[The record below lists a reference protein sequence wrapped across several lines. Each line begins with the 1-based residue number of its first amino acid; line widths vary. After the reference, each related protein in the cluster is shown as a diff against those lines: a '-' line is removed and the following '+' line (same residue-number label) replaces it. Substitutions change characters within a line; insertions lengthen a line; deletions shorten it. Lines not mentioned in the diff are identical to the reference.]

1 MGFSYTGPL
10 QPCLTRGEKL
20 ADRLHWMF
28 ILCHWMRGGQNEKG
42 GHAYMCVRATLVC
55 VQSWNFT
62 ARPVRLAAL
71 STRCVIWASCPGLP
85 TVIRSHYVLWTT
97 DYIQPEPHQLTDIHG
112 SHCGKEK
119 DDRKAQWRPHS
130 PRQWNLKKKR
140 MEQLGILAIV
150 FPSLSPFHTINTS
163 FSKILPI
170 SLFIFHLLFRLGSG
184 FPKHPKMCFCLKTWL
199 FRRKVTNFFCVDEG
213 GGPPLKENS

>member
-20 ADRLHWMF
+20 TDRLHWMF

-130 PRQWNLKKKR
+130 HRPWNLKKKR
-140 MEQLGILAIV
+140 MEQLGILAIALFV
-150 FPSLSPFHTINTS
+150 QAWVPSTPLILLSPKFYLSHYSSFTS
-163 FSKILPI
+163 FSVLDQKLHFFSWYTILQVW
-170 SLFIFHLLFRLGSG
+170 SLNRLDKGGQKYSYVE
-184 FPKHPKMCFCLKTWL
+184 W
-199 FRRKVTNFFCVDEG
+199 EG
-213 GGPPLKENS
+213 E